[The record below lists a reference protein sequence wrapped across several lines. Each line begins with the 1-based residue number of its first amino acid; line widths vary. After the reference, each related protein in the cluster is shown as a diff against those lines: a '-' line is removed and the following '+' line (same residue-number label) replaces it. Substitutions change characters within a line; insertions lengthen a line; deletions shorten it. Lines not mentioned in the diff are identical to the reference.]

1 MWTFR
6 VVALLARDH
15 ARPIHACGGAFVLQA
30 LELFTLASSAR
41 TTRSTDRNAVS
52 SRSHMIVAVSFTNT
66 PPLASTSTPTSTTH
80 AGECDDARTTTGTV
94 LLVDLAGSE
103 KYSTAEPLVT
113 TSINKCLSSLLTA
126 LVTMRSPRG
135 RPDFR
140 SNKLMEL
147 LKVP

>member
-1 MWTFR
+1 
-6 VVALLARDH
+6 
-15 ARPIHACGGAFVLQA
+15 
-30 LELFTLASSAR
+30 
-41 TTRSTDRNAVS
+41 
-52 SRSHMIVAVSFTNT
+52 
-66 PPLASTSTPTSTTH
+66 
-80 AGECDDARTTTGTV
+80 V